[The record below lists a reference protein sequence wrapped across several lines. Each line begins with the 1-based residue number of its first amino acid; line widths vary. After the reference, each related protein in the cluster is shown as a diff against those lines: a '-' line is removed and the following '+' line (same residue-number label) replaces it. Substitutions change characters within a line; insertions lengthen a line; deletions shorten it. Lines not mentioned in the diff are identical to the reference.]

1 MSDKKTIYYTT
12 QIYRNTQQDFRGHS
26 LYQHQFFRK
35 QKYTTFLSNYT
46 QYYSS
51 YYKIAE
57 SVNDTDT
64 VWLQLLTLHVMAP
77 GWILVRKSL
86 EQTLQSRLK
95 YNLPAQEA
103 VSSCHSAVT
112 PWSWGKNPCHDLW
125 AFPTT
130 LHLSETQNCSLLAG
144 MRGPRSAHHS
154 ETPGA
159 EHSPTIPPQPP
170 LLKPSGL
177 WMGTKEPQVRK
188 AHCACGRRE
197 GHGRAAF
204 LFCLSHGTTAIAP
217 WCHGA
222 SLVLLKHVS
231 MSHHICSCS
240 GNSVPSVPLDHLVLF
255 LKPSQ
260 TKPISSAC
268 HNAHFSLIPGNHKG
282 IPCICAHTLPVS
294 IWLLKS
300 GFYSPEHSG
309 EYQGHLGALSSLFES
324 I

>member
-112 PWSWGKNPCHDLW
+112 PWSWGKNPYHDLW

-144 MRGPRSAHHS
+144 TRGPRSAHHS

-177 WMGTKEPQVRK
+177 WMGTNEPQVRK

-197 GHGRAAF
+197 GHGWAAF

-231 MSHHICSCS
+231 MSHHICSCLFMFREFS
-240 GNSVPSVPLDHLVLF
+240 PISALRPSRAILSF
-255 LKPSQ
+255 LKTFTNRAYILSMSQ
-260 TKPISSAC
+260 C
-268 HNAHFSLIPGNHKG
+268 SLQSYP
-282 IPCICAHTLPVS
+282 
-294 IWLLKS
+294 WKS
-300 GFYSPEHSG
+300 
-309 EYQGHLGALSSLFES
+309 QGDSLHLCTYIASQYMVTEIRIL
-324 I
+324 